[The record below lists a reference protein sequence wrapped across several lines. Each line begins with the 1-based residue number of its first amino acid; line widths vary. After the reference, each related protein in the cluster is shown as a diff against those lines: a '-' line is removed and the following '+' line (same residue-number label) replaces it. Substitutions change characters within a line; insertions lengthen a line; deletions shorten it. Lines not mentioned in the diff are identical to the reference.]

1 MLISLNRVRAA
12 DVSLAGGKGANLG
25 ELIAAGFPVP
35 DGFCITAEAY
45 RSAVAPLQADLTALL
60 EAGDPEAVRAL
71 VADAPLPDGLEAG
84 VLTALKDL
92 GQGPVAVRSSATAED
107 LPEASFAGQ
116 QETFLGVTGDTDVL
130 SAVRRCWASLWTDRA
145 IAYRA
150 ERGFAHDVV
159 RLAVVV
165 QSMVAADSAGV
176 AFTADPVTG
185 RRDEVVIDAAWGLGE
200 SVVSGSVT
208 PDSFTV
214 RGGQVTRRSPGD
226 KTTRIDL
233 EPDGRTVTTTVADKE
248 RRALCLTDRD
258 VLRIARL
265 ARDVEA
271 HYGTPMDIEWAIA
284 GGTLW
289 LLQARPIT
297 TITGPDASPDTT
309 AQSARRPGKQ
319 RPGRLRRFIRTDLI
333 EHFPSPY
340 PLDLLMVRLL
350 VGIIRDVS
358 GIAGIRLS
366 PHDLVAMDDDGI
378 ARIAYPRVCLWGV
391 PLGIFRVARLRK
403 PDPRRW
409 ADGPGARMR
418 EAAARFAALAQE
430 NLSDEALAGVFTEAV
445 REAGAWA
452 RFRFV
457 EYLVPN
463 ALRGG
468 WLDVWLRLA
477 RVKATQFDLLGDLD
491 YATMIID
498 RRLHALAD
506 SAPERVRELLCAQE
520 IDAEAV
526 READPT
532 WWRAVEDFLA
542 DYGARTTRMYQ
553 PFSSTAW
560 REDLPGFLRVVAM
573 MDHADGRPSAAR
585 STHEQLVTKTVLR
598 LPRFLRR
605 RFLRLVDDYRAG
617 YVMREA
623 SVVDTEEFCAAL
635 RALALE
641 AGRRMSQ
648 AGLIPAPGDVKFL
661 TEDEL
666 LAWLRGSAVDVAGI
680 VARRR
685 WARPMAEAAWHEGRE
700 SEDGDTASGV
710 AASPGRVTGPARIIT
725 GPDDFPRLQAGDVLV
740 CRATDPAW
748 TPLFALAAGV
758 VAETGGRLSHAAIV
772 AREYGIPA
780 VLGIPGATS
789 TLADGQPVTV
799 DGTQG
804 QVTVPNSESVN

>member
-1 MLISLNRVRAA
+1 MIIPLNHVRAA
-12 DVSLAGGKGANLG
+12 DVPLAGGKGANLG
-25 ELIAAGFPVP
+25 ELITAGFPVP
-35 DGFCITAEAY
+35 DGFCVTAEAY
-45 RSAVAPLQADLTALL
+45 QSAVAPLQGDLTALL
-60 EAGDPEAVRAL
+60 EAGDHEAVRAL

-116 QETFLGVTGDTDVL
+116 QETFLGVVGDVAVL
-130 SAVRRCWASLWTDRA
+130 SAIRRCWASLWTDRA

-214 RGGQVTRRSPGD
+214 RGGQITRRSPGD
-226 KTTRIDL
+226 KATRIDL
-233 EPDGRTVTTTVADKE
+233 EPDGRIATTAVPDGE
-248 RRALCLTDRD
+248 RRRLCLTDRD
-258 VLRIARL
+258 VLRIVRL

-271 HYGTPMDIEWAIA
+271 HYTTPMDIEWAIA

-297 TITGPDASPDTT
+297 TVTGPDASPSST
-309 AQSARRPGKQ
+309 AQSTRQSGK
-319 RPGRLRRFIRTDLI
+319 RPGRLSRFIRTDFI

-350 VGIIRDVS
+350 VGIIREVS

-409 ADGPGARMR
+409 ADGPGTRVR
-418 EAAARFAALAQE
+418 EAAARFAALAKE
-430 NLSDEALAGVFTEAV
+430 NLSDEALADVFAEAV
-445 REAGAWA
+445 REAGTRVRN
-452 RFRFV
+452 RFID
-457 EYLVPN
+457 YLVPYG
-463 ALRGG
+463 LRGG
-468 WLDVWLRLA
+468 LLYALLRLA

-506 SAPERVRELLCAQE
+506 SAPERVRELLCTQE
-520 IDAEAV
+520 INAEAV
-526 READPT
+526 READPA

-573 MDHADGRPSAAR
+573 MDRAAGKPASTR
-585 STHEQLVTKTVLR
+585 SSHEQLVTEVLLR

-617 YVMREA
+617 HVMREA

-641 AGRRMSQ
+641 AGRRMSA
-648 AGLIPAPGDVKFL
+648 AGLIPTPGDVKFL
-661 TEDEL
+661 TEEEL

-685 WARPMAEAAWHEGRE
+685 RARPLAEAAWHEGRE
-700 SEDGDTASGV
+700 SEDGDTTSGV

-725 GPDDFPRLQAGDVLV
+725 GPADFPRLQAGDVLV

-789 TLADGQPVTV
+789 TLADGQSVTV

-804 QVTVPNSESVN
+804 RVTVPNNESVN